1 MTVRYHVSRG
11 VARPDYICQRQF
23 IDRGAPRCQ
32 TIPGAGIDAAVGDLL
47 LATLTPMALEVAL
60 TVEEELHNRAE
71 EADRLRRQHVE
82 RARYEADL
90 ARRRYMAVDPTNRL
104 VADALEAEWNER
116 LRGVTTAEEDYDR
129 QARAGERELSE
140 EQVARVR
147 CLARDFPALW
157 RFNG

>member
-1 MTVRYHVSRG
+1 SLCLSVLLFLLFLARPPGSPLFPYTTLFRSRG

-23 IDRGAPRCQ
+23 IDRDAPRCQ

-90 ARRRYMAVDPTNRL
+90 ARRRYMAVDPTTRL
-104 VADALEAEWNER
+104 VADALEAEW
-116 LRGVTTAEEDYDR
+116 
-129 QARAGERELSE
+129 
-140 EQVARVR
+140 
-147 CLARDFPALW
+147 
-157 RFNG
+157 